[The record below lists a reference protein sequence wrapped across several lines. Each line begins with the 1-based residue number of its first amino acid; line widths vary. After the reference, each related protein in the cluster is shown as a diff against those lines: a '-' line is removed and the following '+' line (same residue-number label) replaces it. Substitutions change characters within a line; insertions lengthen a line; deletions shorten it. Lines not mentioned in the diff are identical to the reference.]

1 MKQRI
6 VLASNNLG
14 KVLEIAKVLAPFHVD
29 ITPQSA
35 FNVPEVA
42 ETAVTFIENAL
53 IKARHAS
60 LLTGLPALA
69 DDSGLEVD
77 ALNGAPGI
85 YSARYAGEK
94 VPASAHINKLLAALA
109 LVKAPQRTA
118 RFYCVMV
125 LLRYP
130 DDPTPLVC
138 QGSWNGV
145 ITTQPQGNQGFGY
158 DPIFYLPTHHCTAA
172 QLTLDVK
179 NTVSHR
185 GQALQQLLDRWPNYR

>member
-6 VLASNNLG
+6 VLASNNAG
-14 KVLEIAKVLAPFHVD
+14 KVLEIEQVLAPFHVE
-29 ITPQSA
+29 IIPQSML
-35 FNVPEVA
+35 NVPEAA

-77 ALNGAPGI
+77 ALNGAPGV

-94 VPASAHINKLLAALA
+94 APASAHIHKLLETLA
-109 LVKAPQRTA
+109 LTKSAKRTA

-125 LLRYP
+125 LLRHAQ
-130 DDPTPLVC
+130 DPTPLIC
-138 QGSWNGV
+138 EGSWKGE
-145 ITTQPQGNQGFGY
+145 ITTEPQGNQGFGY

-172 QLTLDVK
+172 QLALDVK
-179 NTVSHR
+179 NTLSHR
-185 GQALQQLLDRWPNYR
+185 GQALQRLMDRWPDYF